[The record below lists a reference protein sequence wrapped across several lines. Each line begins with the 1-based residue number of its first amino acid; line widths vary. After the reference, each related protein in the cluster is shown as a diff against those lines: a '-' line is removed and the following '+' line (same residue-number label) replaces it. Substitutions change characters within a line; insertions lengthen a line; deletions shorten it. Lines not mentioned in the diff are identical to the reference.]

1 MDGDFLKFMFF
12 AFALTAFLAVFA
24 YSVMTL
30 LIFPLSPRETVRFI
44 MLAHV
49 SLLSVVAMIFLMAWE
64 IGKIRE
70 QARE

>member
-1 MDGDFLKFMFF
+1 MESDFAKFMFF
-12 AFALTAFLAVFA
+12 AFALTTFLALFA
-24 YSVMTL
+24 YSLMTL
-30 LIFPLSPRETVRFI
+30 LLFPLSPRETLRFI

-49 SLLSVVAMIFLMAWE
+49 SLLSAVSMIFLLAWE